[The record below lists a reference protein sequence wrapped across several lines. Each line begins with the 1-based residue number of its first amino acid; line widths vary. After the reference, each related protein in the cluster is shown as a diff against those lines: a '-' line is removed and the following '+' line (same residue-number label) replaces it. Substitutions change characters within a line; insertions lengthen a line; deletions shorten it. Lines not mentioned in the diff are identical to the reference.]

1 MSIRRK
7 LAIVVVMLLLPL
19 GLMSGLFVLQSEKD
33 IAFAEAEHAGT
44 GWLRQM
50 WPSLIAWAPEPDSG
64 DGKVLQAA
72 KSLAASDY
80 SSSVRDAAGRLSL
93 SGKTPSEIG
102 ASFRDLATAAGND
115 SNLILDPDLDS
126 FYVMDTVVVRLPDLI
141 TRAAELDMLAR
152 DQSKLASLDDAAR
165 AAFIVLLGQIETDA
179 GTIKASVDVAM
190 ASNASGSVAAT
201 LGSPTKTFVAS
212 VATFAETA
220 NKIAA
225 DLRNDGLRASAD
237 IVGLSSASKTLIAAA
252 DGYWRQSAD
261 QLDRLL
267 EVRISGFWTRM
278 ATMLGLAFG
287 IAVLAIA
294 AAVLLSRSIVRS
306 ISSLDVHIREL
317 GDADISTE
325 LVEASRTDEVGQL
338 ARAVAYFRDRTIE
351 KLNEANSEERQREI
365 LQNKRNALA
374 EVADRL
380 RLSVNSV
387 VTAINGLAQNVSVVI
402 DVVATNAST
411 TRGELDRSLSR
422 LDLTNKDMSAVVSS
436 VTELAASI
444 SEIAQQTVV
453 SAKGAT
459 AARSRS
465 EAAKALGT
473 KLSEAS
479 ERIGQVTTLI
489 SAIAQQ
495 TNLLALNATIEA
507 ARAGDAG
514 KGFAVVAAEV
524 KQLANQ
530 TAGATEEITRQV
542 EDIRVAAQEV
552 ASSLDEITGSIEG
565 MSSLSAKIAGAVEQ
579 QSVATSEI
587 NQSLDR
593 STAAN
598 HDVVVSLNCLPPLAS
613 HTEEAAGKL
622 ADMSTR
628 LVGQVR
634 SLEAEVDALIHDLM
648 DQRRHVRKEANVLVN
663 VDFAN
668 GAKRPLRLHD
678 VSRSGMRLAQ
688 AEGVQPGVQCR
699 VNHPALGALDVKVV
713 WQNDQV
719 MGVQFVDRML
729 TDEEVDQL
737 VAGRLAA

>member
-1 MSIRRK
+1 MSIRKK
-7 LAIVVVMLLLPL
+7 LAIVVIMLLLPL

-33 IAFAEAEHAGT
+33 IAFAEAELAGT

-50 WPSLIAWAPEPDSG
+50 WPSLIAWASEPDSN
-64 DGKVLQAA
+64 DAKLLDAA
-72 KSLAASDY
+72 KSLAGPDY
-80 SSSVRDAAGRLSL
+80 SPSVRDAASRLSL
-93 SGKTPSEIG
+93 SDKKATEVGT
-102 ASFRDLATAAGND
+102 AFRDLATAAGND

-141 TRAAELDMLAR
+141 SRAAELDMLAR
-152 DQSKLASLDDAAR
+152 AQSKLDVLDDTAR
-165 AAFIVLLGQIETDA
+165 AAFIVLLGQIETDMA
-179 GTIKASVDVAM
+179 TIKASDDVAM
-190 ASNASGSVAAT
+190 ANNASGSVAAA
-201 LGSPTKTFVAS
+201 LDSPTKAFVGS
-212 VATFAETA
+212 VGAFAGTA

-225 DLRNDGLRASAD
+225 ALRNDTARASAD
-237 IVGLSSASKTLIAAA
+237 VTALSAANKTLVAAA
-252 DGYWRQSAD
+252 DTYWRQSAE
-261 QLDRLL
+261 QLDHLL
-267 EVRISGFWTRM
+267 EVRVSGFWTRM
-278 ATMLGLAFG
+278 ATMLGLALG
-287 IAVLAIA
+287 IALLAIA

-306 ISSLDVHIREL
+306 ISSLDTHIREL

-325 LVEASRTDEVGQL
+325 LAEVGRTDEVGQL

-351 KLNEANSEERQREI
+351 KLNEANSEERQREL

-387 VTAINGLAQNVSVVI
+387 VAAINGLAQNVSVVI

-411 TRGELDRSLSR
+411 TRGELDRSLTR
-422 LDLTNKDMSAVVSS
+422 LDLTNKDMNAVVSS

-444 SEIAQQTVV
+444 SDIAQQTVV

-542 EDIRVAAQEV
+542 EDIRSAAQEV

-598 HDVVVSLNCLPPLAS
+598 HEVVVSLNCLPPLAS
-613 HTEEAAGKL
+613 HTEEAARKL
-622 ADMSTR
+622 ADISSK

-634 SLEAEVDALIHDLM
+634 SLEAEVDALVHDLM
-648 DQRRHVRKEANVLVN
+648 DQRRHTRKEANVLVS
-663 VDFAN
+663 VEFAD
-668 GAKRPLRLHD
+668 GTRRHLQLYD

-688 AEGVQPGVQCR
+688 VDGMEPGVQCR
-699 VNHPALGALDVKVV
+699 VNHPTLGALEAKVV
-713 WQNDQV
+713 WRNAEV
-719 MGVQFVDRML
+719 MGAQFVGRML
-729 TDEEVDQL
+729 SDEEVDLL
-737 VAGRLAA
+737 VAGRLVA